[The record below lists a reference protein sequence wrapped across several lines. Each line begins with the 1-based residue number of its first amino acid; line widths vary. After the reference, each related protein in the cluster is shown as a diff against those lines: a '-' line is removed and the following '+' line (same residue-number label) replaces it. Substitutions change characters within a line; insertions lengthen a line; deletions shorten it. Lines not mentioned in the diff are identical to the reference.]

1 MNEKDDYYEILGV
14 EKNATEQQI
23 KNSYRKLALQFH
35 PDRNPGNQKAA
46 EQFKKISI
54 AYAVLSDPNKRRQYD
69 LSGPSGA
76 LVDFEGIDISEMGG
90 IGRVFGAL
98 FSKLGVPIPT
108 QIGPKVLS
116 QARSLCE
123 GTQTDAKFTVLQEG
137 VQYDG
142 SVSKQEADFFKIT
155 MQPQWQKNGLMII
168 CRSAQMSKFKLV
180 IFDKEGGVRIIQ
192 ESNKRKGCTAAEI
205 FFVPF
210 NRVNLSEFI
219 PMKFYMEDKET
230 PLPFHLLD
238 TLEVVGAHALEERD
252 HFLCVYGDNW
262 LKGVRYQLKFVPL
275 NDSAT
280 SAECIRELTSTEEL
294 LVKKKSEMSK
304 FQVEYTEAVKK
315 YKEVVER
322 LKSENEEINALLKK
336 REQTYDALEKES
348 IAPFVEAKQGKY
360 VSPTHSNKGFLSSW
374 F

>member
-1 MNEKDDYYEILGV
+1 MSGKDAAIDYYEILGV

-23 KNSYRKLALQFH
+23 KNNYRKLALKFH
-35 PDRNPGNQKAA
+35 PDRNPGDQKAA

-90 IGRVFGAL
+90 V
-98 FSKLGVPIPT
+98 VPIPT

-123 GTQTDAKFTVLQEG
+123 GTPTDAKYTVLKEG
-137 VQYDG
+137 VLHDG
-142 SVSKQEADFFKIT
+142 SVGKQEADFFKIT
-155 MQPQWQKNGLMII
+155 MRLEWEKNGLMVI

-180 IFDKEGGVRIIQ
+180 LFDKEGGVRIIQ
-192 ESNKRKGCTAAEI
+192 ESNKRKGCTVAEI

-210 NRVNLSEFI
+210 NRANLSEFI
-219 PMKFYMEDKET
+219 PMKFYMEDKDT

-238 TLEVVGAHALEERD
+238 TLEVVGAHTLEQRD

-262 LKGVRYQLKFVPL
+262 IKDVRYQLKFVPL
-275 NDSAT
+275 NDSPV
-280 SAECIRELTSTEEL
+280 STEC
-294 LVKKKSEMSK
+294 
-304 FQVEYTEAVKK
+304 
-315 YKEVVER
+315 
-322 LKSENEEINALLKK
+322 K
-336 REQTYDALEKES
+336 RDHAYDALEKES
-348 IAPFVEAKQGKY
+348 MARFTVPKHS
-360 VSPTHSNKGFLSSW
+360 SPTHSSKGLFSSW